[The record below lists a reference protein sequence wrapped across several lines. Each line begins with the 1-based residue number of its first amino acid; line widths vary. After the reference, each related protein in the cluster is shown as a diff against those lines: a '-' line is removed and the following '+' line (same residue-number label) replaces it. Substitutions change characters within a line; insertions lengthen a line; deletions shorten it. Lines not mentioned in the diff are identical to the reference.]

1 MIRAAI
7 FDLDGVVL
15 DSMSIWKDLGARYLL
30 HRGLTPEPGLG
41 ELLFSMSME
50 QGADY
55 LRTHYPLPPEE
66 DVLAG
71 LSAMLRDFYYNEV
84 PEKDG
89 AREALAFLQDRGVAV
104 TAATSSPRTH
114 VTRALERLGLL
125 PYFRAIF
132 TTGELGVSKHRPDIY
147 HLAAQGTPPD
157 QTLVAEDSL
166 YALQTAAAAGYRTVG
181 IFDANGEADQQ
192 GLRNT
197 AEVYLTSLA
206 RLPAHWERLNNE
218 N

>member
-15 DSMSIWKDLGARYLL
+15 DSMSIWRDLGARYLL
-30 HRGLTPEPGLG
+30 RRGLTPEPGLG

-89 AREALAFLQDRGVAV
+89 ARRLWPFCG
-104 TAATSSPRTH
+104 TAA
-114 VTRALERLGLL
+114 
-125 PYFRAIF
+125 
-132 TTGELGVSKHRPDIY
+132 
-147 HLAAQGTPPD
+147 
-157 QTLVAEDSL
+157 
-166 YALQTAAAAGYRTVG
+166 
-181 IFDANGEADQQ
+181 
-192 GLRNT
+192 
-197 AEVYLTSLA
+197 
-206 RLPAHWERLNNE
+206 
-218 N
+218 

>member
-15 DSMSIWKDLGARYLL
+15 DSMSIWRDLGARYLL

-66 DVLAG
+66 DVLAD

-89 AREALAFLQDRGVAV
+89 AREALAFLQGRGVTV

-125 PYFRAIF
+125 PLA
-132 TTGELGVSKHRPDIY
+132 SKMP
-147 HLAAQGTPPD
+147 
-157 QTLVAEDSL
+157 
-166 YALQTAAAAGYRTVG
+166 TV
-181 IFDANGEADQQ
+181 
-192 GLRNT
+192 R
-197 AEVYLTSLA
+197 
-206 RLPAHWERLNNE
+206 
-218 N
+218 